1 MKTTKTIILFFFF
14 SLSLQAQWQKTN
26 YGFVSKEPVLG
37 NLRWVPN
44 ENAIIS
50 SYKGDYTK
58 MDLGTGDIVK
68 STNVK
73 ELDSVFVHISN
84 DLTKSISIKSQA
96 LIKHPKVYLVFDFT
110 SSELDED
117 NDFWKDTILFL
128 DEENYNLA
136 TYKTSFMSLN
146 DSIVAMSIEFK
157 YYAGEEYWREIT
169 FFYNFKRKTYT
180 RYKGIVNAFNPL
192 SNLLVMKSVNRLRDN
207 PDIDTFNSSLY
218 SFDFINNI
226 ENTYSK
232 LDKGK
237 IENVIIGNQ
246 GKNAIYF
253 DEEYIS
259 HFENNEGN
267 PKIIYNNKLENGK
280 WFLSNNESYAI
291 NINPNTNG
299 NKLSIFK
306 FGSQNLIDS
315 MSFTTNTELSK
326 FLFIKDDYA
335 YILDN
340 TNRLNKILIPFFS
353 LKNIKSDF
361 YTIKP
366 TYQLYDSVSFE
377 DVSSGSPTKWQ
388 WDFGDGTTS
397 NEQNPTKLYTET
409 GEYTVSLIVKNEF
422 GFSDTLTKDNYI
434 KIIPKLEALFTY
446 EILTENPLVV
456 RFSNESK
463 GDPIEYVWNFGDGN
477 LAYEENPV
485 HLFIEG
491 IYDIS
496 LKITDE
502 NGYFDQVILLKEF
515 NIPIENPSMP
525 HDFDFSIFT
534 KMQLPTISDLT
545 DVEFFN
551 EKKGIIISESG
562 EIFITKDGGISWVQS
577 EFNKN
582 FKPNRLRFLSNGD
595 AIIVGDRG
603 TQIKSFDFGKSW
615 VENLNLD
622 TNRNIVDF
630 DCISPFECQLLTD
643 INLVLNIN
651 NKLETESEHQLK
663 ATYSHNTFD
672 PKTTTEALQ
681 SIKANGE
688 SYVVGT
694 GSIYVKTINSR
705 DIYFHTLMKTT
716 NFESY
721 EFMIY
726 PEYMTDKKGTIT
738 ELMTLNSNTILYSL
752 NNNSLYY
759 FNTITSYP
767 AEEIFTTTDTFDKF
781 YSSKSKIFLPLS
793 SGNLVCIDS
802 IEYENSFFT
811 SRKTTIKLD
820 DSPLYDY
827 HQITP
832 TKGIAIGEGGKYY
845 ITDFTTGAET
855 QTNTPIIEVYPNP
868 ITDVVNIHFSNMM
881 QVESLE
887 IYGITGNLVE
897 SISYSDYTNNLVQKT
912 DKLTTGVY
920 FIKIITSS
928 GVFHKKIIKF

>member
-1 MKTTKTIILFFFF
+1 MKQTIILFFFL
-14 SLSLQAQWQKTN
+14 SISLQAQWQKTD

-37 NLRWVPN
+37 DIRWIPN

-58 MDLGTGDIVK
+58 MDLSTGEIVK
-68 STNVK
+68 SANVK
-73 ELDSVFVHISN
+73 EFDSVFEHISN
-84 DLTKSISIKSQA
+84 DLTKSISIKSKA

-110 SSELDED
+110 SSELDGD
-117 NDFWKDTILFL
+117 NNFWNDTILFL

-136 TYKTSFMSLN
+136 SYNTSFMSLN
-146 DSIVAMSIEFK
+146 DSIVAMSLEYK
-157 YYAGEEYWREIT
+157 YYAGQEYWRDIT
-169 FFYNFKRKTYT
+169 FFYNLKRKTYIS
-180 RYKGIVNAFNPL
+180 YKGIVNAFNPL
-192 SNLLVMKSVNRLRDN
+192 SNLLVMKSVNRLKDN
-207 PDIDTFNSSLY
+207 PDIDTYKSSLY

-246 GKNAIYF
+246 GKNAIYY
-253 DEEYIS
+253 DEENIT
-259 HFENNEGN
+259 HFQNNDGN
-267 PKIIYNNKLENGK
+267 PKIIYTNKLENGI

-291 NINPNTNG
+291 NINSNSND
-299 NKLSIFK
+299 NKLSIYK

-315 MSFTTNTELSK
+315 ISFTTTKELSK
-326 FLFIKDDYA
+326 FLFIKDDYV
-335 YILDN
+335 YVLDK

-353 LKNIKSDF
+353 LKNIKSEF
-361 YTIKP
+361 YTLRP
-366 TYQLYDSVSFE
+366 TYQFEDTLSFE
-377 DVSSGSPTKWQ
+377 DISAGSPTKWQ
-388 WDFGDGTTS
+388 WYFGDGTTS

-502 NGYFDQVILLKEF
+502 YGDFDQVILLKEF
-515 NIPIENPSMP
+515 NIPIVTPSMP

-534 KMQLPTISDLT
+534 KMQLPTISDLI

-551 EKKGIIISESG
+551 EKKGIIVSESG
-562 EIFITKDGGISWVQS
+562 EIYITKDGGISWIQS
-577 EFNKN
+577 ESNKK

-603 TQIKSFDFGKSW
+603 TQIKSFDFGKTW
-615 VENLNLD
+615 VENTNLD

-630 DCISPFECQLLTD
+630 DCISPFECRLLTD
-643 INLVLNIN
+643 INLVLNTN
-651 NKLETESEHQLK
+651 NKLETESEHQFK
-663 ATYSHNTFD
+663 AKYTHNTFD
-672 PKTTTEALQ
+672 PKTTTEALK
-681 SIKANGE
+681 SIMAIGD

-694 GSIYVKTINSR
+694 GAIYVDKINTMER
-705 DIYFHTLMKTT
+705 YFHTLMKTT

-726 PEYMTDKKGTIT
+726 SELMTDKKGVIT
-738 ELMTLNSNTILYSL
+738 ELEKLDSINVLYSL
-752 NNNSLYY
+752 NNEILYY
-759 FNTITSYP
+759 FYTNSSYP
-767 AEEIFTTTDTFDKF
+767 PYEILKTTATFDKF
-781 YSSKSKIFLPLS
+781 YSSLNQIVVPLS
-793 SGNLVCIDS
+793 DGNLVYMDS
-802 IEYENSFFT
+802 LVYDMSGFY
-811 SRKTTIKLD
+811 SRKITIKID

-845 ITDFTTGAET
+845 ITDFTTGVET

-897 SISYSDYTNNLVQKT
+897 SISYSDYTNNIIQKT